1 MSIIHKEL
9 FINNFEQ
16 IDRKKVKFLHKYM
29 RAVGFSTLESRKK
42 LQELLTEV
50 VMNSDRRAITMNKN
64 NVLLGE
70 FCKNFADNLG
80 IAVCGEFDDE
90 EKFTYEYYY
99 PYLDG
104 SGITSYEDVSVE
116 RHAEKESYAGV
127 CDDIKVGISL
137 IFYLKNRIPYIKA
150 QATDKLPI
158 RGTTLTLS
166 ALSVK
171 GSVMLSI
178 QKDEEQLQRVK
189 QASITRNK
197 LMAAARKGD
206 EEAIETLTLEDMDM
220 YTTISKKIQKD
231 DIFSL
236 VDTYFMPYGVEC
248 DQYSVLGEIVG
259 MRMVTNKITGE
270 KIYILT
276 ICCNELTFDVSIN
289 IIDLF
294 GEPQVG
300 RRFKGII
307 WLQGHI
313 NFPEESVL

>member
-1 MSIIHKEL
+1 M
-9 FINNFEQ
+9 
-16 IDRKKVKFLHKYM
+16 HKYM
-29 RAVGFSTLESRKK
+29 RAIGFSNLENRRK
-42 LQELLTEV
+42 LQSLLTEV
-50 VMNSDRRAITMNKN
+50 VVNSDRRSITANQNK
-64 NVLLGE
+64 VILGE
-70 FCKNFADNLG
+70 FCKDFAPGLG
-80 IAVCGEFDDE
+80 IAVCGEFEED
-90 EKFTYEYYY
+90 EKFTYDYYY

-104 SGITSYEDVSVE
+104 KGITSYEDVSVE
-116 RHAEKESYAGV
+116 RHAEKDSFAGV

-150 QATDKLPI
+150 QTTGKLPI

-166 ALSVK
+166 ALSVSGK
-171 GSVMLSI
+171 IMLPI

-189 QASITRNK
+189 QASVARNN

-206 EEAIETLTLEDMDM
+206 EDAIETLTLEDMDM
-220 YTTISKKIQKD
+220 YTTISKKIQKE

-248 DQYSVLGEIVG
+248 DQYSVLGEILDIKLT
-259 MRMVTNKITGE
+259 TNQMTGE
-270 KIYILT
+270 QIYILT
-276 ICCNELTFDVSIN
+276 ICSNELTFDVCIN

-307 WLQGHI
+307 WLQGQVDFSI
-313 NFPEESVL
+313 K

>member
-1 MSIIHKEL
+1 M
-9 FINNFEQ
+9 
-16 IDRKKVKFLHKYM
+16 RFLHKYM
-29 RAVGFSTLESRKK
+29 RAIGFSHFESRQK
-42 LQELLTEV
+42 LQELLTDV
-50 VMNSDRRAITMNKN
+50 VMNSDRRAITMNSVYGYREN
-64 NVLLGE
+64 MLLGE
-70 FCKNFADNLG
+70 FCKNFADGLG

-104 SGITSYEDVSVE
+104 SGITSCEDISVE
-116 RHAEKESYAGV
+116 RHAEKDSYAGV

-137 IFYLKNRIPYIKA
+137 IFFLKNKIPYVKA

-166 ALSVK
+166 ALSVS
-171 GSVMLSI
+171 GSVLFPI

-189 QASITRNK
+189 QASVTRNN
-197 LMAAARKGD
+197 LLAAARKGD
-206 EEAIETLTLEDMDM
+206 EDAIETLTLEDMDM
-220 YTTISKKIQKD
+220 YTTISRRILKED
-231 DIFSL
+231 VFSL
-236 VDTYFMPYGVEC
+236 VDTCFMPYGVEC

-259 MRMVTNKITGE
+259 IRTVKNKITEE

-294 GEPQVG
+294 GEPQIG
-300 RRFKGII
+300 RRFKGVI

-313 NFPEESVL
+313 NFPEDALL

>member
-1 MSIIHKEL
+1 M
-9 FINNFEQ
+9 
-16 IDRKKVKFLHKYM
+16 HKYM
-29 RAVGFSTLESRKK
+29 RAIGFSSFDNRRK

-50 VMNSDRRAITMNKN
+50 VMNSDRRSVTVNQDK
-64 NVLLGE
+64 VLLGE
-70 FCKNFADNLG
+70 FCKDFAPGLG
-80 IAVCGEFDDE
+80 IAVCGEFEDE
-90 EKFTYEYYY
+90 EKFTYDYYY
-99 PYLDG
+99 PYLEG
-104 SGITSYEDVSVE
+104 RGVTSCEDVSVE
-116 RHAEKESYAGV
+116 RHAEKDSYAGV

-137 IFYLKNRIPYIKA
+137 IFYLKNRLPYIKA
-150 QATDKLPI
+150 QTMGKLPV

-166 ALSVK
+166 ALSVS
-171 GSVMLSI
+171 GTVMLPI

-189 QASITRNK
+189 QASVTRNN

-206 EEAIETLTLEDMDM
+206 EDAIETLTLEDMDM
-220 YTTISKKIQKD
+220 YTTISKKIQKE

-248 DQYSVLGEIVG
+248 DQYSVLGEIQG
-259 MRMVTNKITGE
+259 IQLTTNQMTGE
-270 KIYILT
+270 QIYILT
-276 ICCNELTFDVSIN
+276 ICTNELTFDVSIN

-313 NFPEESVL
+313 NFPEEAGL

>member
-1 MSIIHKEL
+1 MQCSG
-9 FINNFEQ
+9 
-16 IDRKKVKFLHKYM
+16 KKVKFLHKYM
-29 RAVGFSTLESRKK
+29 RAIGFSNLENRRK
-42 LQELLTEV
+42 LQSLLTEV
-50 VMNSDRRAITMNKN
+50 VMNSDRRSITANQDK
-64 NVLLGE
+64 VILGE
-70 FCKNFADNLG
+70 FCKDFAPGLG
-80 IAVCGEFDDE
+80 IAVCGEFEED
-90 EKFTYEYYY
+90 EKFTYDYYY
-99 PYLDG
+99 PYLEG
-104 SGITSYEDVSVE
+104 KGITSYEDVSVE
-116 RHAEKESYAGV
+116 RHAEKDSYAGV

-150 QATDKLPI
+150 QTTGKLPV

-166 ALSVK
+166 ALSVSGK
-171 GSVMLSI
+171 IMLPI

-189 QASITRNK
+189 QASATRNN

-220 YTTISKKIQKD
+220 YTTISKKIQKE

-248 DQYSVLGEIVG
+248 DQYSVLGEILDIKLT
-259 MRMVTNKITGE
+259 TNQMTGE
-270 KIYILT
+270 QIYILT
-276 ICCNELTFDVSIN
+276 ICSNELTFDVCIN

-313 NFPEESVL
+313 NFPEEADL